1 MEAKIRK
8 TIRLSEKD
16 YCMIESIQKEQ
27 KLPDFSKTLSY
38 ILHEYSKKEEDNC
51 RLRERN
57 LKLEENEQKQ
67 MTRVR
72 LASNGADVNG
82 QVVVEVLNTLCW
94 QFQASEFHSTE
105 QMLHPVIEE
114 AQITVKDRIARFKQ
128 AKDSK
133 TKS

>member
-1 MEAKIRK
+1 MSGEK
-8 TIRLSEKD
+8 TFKGVRLSDEELLVIQNIQEK
-16 YCMIESIQKEQ
+16 YGLSN
-27 KLPDFSKTLSY
+27 FSQTISY
-38 ILHEYSKKEEDNC
+38 LIREYPH
-51 RLRERN
+51 LQ
-57 LKLEENEQKQ
+57 EENEKLREENRKQ
-67 MTRVR
+67 MTRIR
-72 LASNGADVNG
+72 LASNGADENG
-82 QVVVEVLNTLCW
+82 QVLLEVLNTLCW